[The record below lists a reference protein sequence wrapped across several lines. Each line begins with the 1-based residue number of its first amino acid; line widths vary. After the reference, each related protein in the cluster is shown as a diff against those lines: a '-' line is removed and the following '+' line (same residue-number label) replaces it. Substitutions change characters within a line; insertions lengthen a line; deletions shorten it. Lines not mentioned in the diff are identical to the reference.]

1 MKSAADIVRI
11 VIHREQA
18 YDILDELANN
28 PKLETLVDALS
39 KISRLVTKTL
49 NDLNDLKNKVN
60 RDDCRN
66 VITNVMNGLQW
77 WFRIQD
83 ELYNYLKNVK
93 DMHIEIKRFAAYALA
108 PDNNV
113 VKIKECEESIRKS
126 IG

>member
-1 MKSAADIVRI
+1 MKDAADIVRI

-28 PKLETLVDALS
+28 PKLETLIDALS

-60 RDDCRN
+60 RDDCRS
-66 VITNVMNGLQW
+66 VITNVMGGLQW
-77 WFRIQD
+77 WFKRQD
-83 ELYNYLKNVK
+83 ELYNYLKNIK
-93 DMHIEIKRFAAYALA
+93 DVRIEIKRFAAYALA

-113 VKIKECEESIRKS
+113 VKISECEESMR
-126 IG
+126 